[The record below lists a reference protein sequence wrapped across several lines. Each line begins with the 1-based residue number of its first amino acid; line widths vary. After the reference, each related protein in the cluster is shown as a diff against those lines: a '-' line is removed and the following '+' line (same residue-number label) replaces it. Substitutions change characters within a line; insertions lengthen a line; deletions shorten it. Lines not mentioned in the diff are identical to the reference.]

1 MSDRGKVKALAAAL
15 GVNRRRIPK
24 WREEGAPASFDP
36 AEWSV
41 WLKDTGRTKILA
53 RLNADASTAP
63 LVGLAP
69 ADFRRAAPEGA
80 AAAAG
85 DDDADI
91 DAVDLTTAPEVPRPL
106 PDAGPA
112 AWEKYYKARGNRQS
126 ALNAERQAR
135 KDARDLIPA
144 SDVKALLIATAAS
157 LLESLGDTVWLSQR
171 PHLDGVADTLRK
183 TLRTAHDQALL
194 TVRARIPPLLR
205 DKFTAIANPPAK
217 PA

>member
-63 LVGLAP
+63 LAGP
-69 ADFRRAAPEGA
+69 APET
-80 AAAAG
+80 AAAG
-85 DDDADI
+85 TGDDDTDT
-91 DAVDLTTAPEVPRPL
+91 VDLTDAPEVPRPL

-135 KDARDLIPA
+135 VAARDLIPA
-144 SDVKALLIATAAS
+144 SDVKALLIALAAA
-157 LLESLGDTVWLSQR
+157 LLESLGDTVWLAQR
-171 PHLDGVADTLRK
+171 PHLDGVPDTLRK
-183 TLRTAHDQALL
+183 TLRTSHDQALL